1 MLLRNSASVHIL
13 SSAGA
18 TVALKQSK
26 GSWWKSRR
34 NLFIILQV
42 LADICLPSQGFFFW
56 QLPPQISVTS
66 PKLKTSV
73 SIPVL

>member
-26 GSWWKSRR
+26 GSLWKSCR
-34 NLFIILQV
+34 NLFVILQV
-42 LADICLPSQGFFFW
+42 LADICLPGQGFFF
-56 QLPPQISVTS
+56 
-66 PKLKTSV
+66 
-73 SIPVL
+73 